1 MDLNEK
7 IKFYR
12 SKSGMTQRELAESSN
27 ISLRALAYYEK
38 GLRRPPLE
46 SMIRISKALNVPL
59 DEFLELPEILKL
71 AKNDIDSKSKRTE
84 STFKRRKEMEKGYI
98 RELLRIYNAIYY
110 ENKYDLSIIKNDEI
124 EEISNF
130 LKSSLELKINEIK
143 SRKENKT

>member
-27 ISLRALAYYEK
+27 ISLRALSYYEK
-38 GLRRPPLE
+38 GIRQPPLE
-46 SMIRISKALNVPL
+46 VMIKISKALNIPI
-59 DEFLELPEILKL
+59 DEFLELPEMLRL
-71 AKNDIDSKSKRTE
+71 AKKDADLKAWQVK
-84 STFKRRKEMEKGYI
+84 STFERRKEMEKDYI
-98 RELLRIYNAIYY
+98 QELLRIYNHLYY

-143 SRKENKT
+143 SRKEKKI